1 MNRTQLVA
9 RMARVAGHVVHE
21 RLTRPVAHTASDVPT
36 GPAAFTTEWLT
47 AVLCR
52 NTPGARVVGFNVAD
66 TSSGSTVRGRVELT
80 YDAAGQAAGLPSS
93 LWFKAS
99 PTFTTRMVTGLTGAA
114 RNEGL
119 FYTRVRAGLNL
130 LAPYGYHAG
139 ADAASCRSIVLLE
152 DLARTRGASFGGP
165 EERYVTRPMAESMAR
180 ELAGYH
186 AALWDSRRF
195 AEDLRWVPSSLSWQQ
210 TVNAAIAF
218 EKRTLIG
225 IDRAADVSAPG
236 FIEHRQDVWPAF
248 MRSLKLNILGPQ
260 TLLHQDV
267 HAGNWYTTTGGETG
281 LYDWHCVARG
291 GWALDV
297 AYAFMSGLTVEDRHA
312 WGRELLEYYLERLRA
327 AGADGPGFDAAW
339 LQYRQQTFHGLAFWL
354 ITIGAG
360 RLQPDMQP
368 VEISRANLSRMTAAV
383 IDLGSFGALNSSPSA

>member
-1 MNRTQLVA
+1 
-9 RMARVAGHVVHE
+9 MARVAGHVVHE
-21 RLTRPVAHTASDVPT
+21 RLTRPVAHAASDVPT
-36 GPAAFTTEWLT
+36 GPAAFTTQWLT

-52 NTPGARVVGFNVAD
+52 DTPGARVMGFNVTD
-66 TSSGSTVRGRVELT
+66 TSHGSTWRGRIELT
-80 YDAAGQAAGLPSS
+80 YDVAGQAAGLPSS
-93 LWFKAS
+93 LWFKTS

-119 FYTRVRAGLNL
+119 FYTRVREGLDL

-152 DLARTRGASFGGP
+152 DLTRTRGASFGGP
-165 EERYVTRPMAESMAR
+165 EERYVTRVMAQSMAR

-186 AALWDSRRF
+186 GALWGSPRF
-195 AEDLRWVPSSLSWQQ
+195 GKDLRWVPSSLRWQQ
-210 TVNAAIAF
+210 TVNAAIPF

-225 IDRAADVSAPG
+225 IDHAADVSAPG

-248 MRSLKLNILGPQ
+248 MRSLNLNILGSQ
-260 TLLHQDV
+260 TLLHQDL
-267 HAGNWYTTTGGETG
+267 HAGNWYTAAGGEMG

-297 AYAFMSGLTVEDRHA
+297 AYAFMSGLTVEDRRA
-312 WGRELLEYYLERLRA
+312 WERELLEYYLERLCA
-327 AGADGPGFDAAW
+327 AGVDPPGFDDAW

-383 IDLGSFGALNSSPSA
+383 VDLNSFGALNGTPSA